1 MVDVIIIGAG
11 LSGLSAAYQLKKAGI
26 SFRIIE
32 AQDRLGGRIETIY
45 GHDDTPM
52 EMGATWFGSEHVNLL
67 GLLSELNIGYF
78 EQHTEGI
85 ALFETMSF
93 EPPQQYYV
101 PSNSHSAYRVKDGT
115 YSIIEAL
122 NRHIGK
128 EQIVL
133 NSKIVEIA
141 VADNK
146 LKITDSL
153 QNHFFCTYVI
163 VALPPQLAIHSIQ
176 FSPELPQT
184 LIQVMQKTQTWMSGS
199 IKFSVEYK
207 KAFWKEKGFSG
218 SIYSQ
223 SGLATEIYDHSNFE
237 DTKFALKGF
246 LNGSA
251 SHYTFEERKQK
262 IIDQLKRYFGHEATE
277 YVSYSD
283 KIWNDIYIQSN
294 NDTFLPPHFNNGH
307 AVFEQSYMND
317 KLFFTGT
324 ETAKTSSGYMDG
336 AIMAS
341 KSIAD
346 KISKIIKK

>member
-1 MVDVIIIGAG
+1 MEDVIIIGAG
-11 LSGLSAAYQLKKAGI
+11 LSGLSTAYRLKKAGI
-26 SFRIIE
+26 SFKIIE

-52 EMGATWFGSEHVNLL
+52 EMGATWFGKEHINLIR
-67 GLLSELNIGYF
+67 LLSELNIGYF

-101 PSNSHSAYRVKDGT
+101 PANSHSAYRIQGGT

-122 NRHIGK
+122 YRHIGK
-128 EQIVL
+128 ESIVL
-133 NSKIVEIA
+133 NSKIIEI
-141 VADNK
+141 VKEDNK
-146 LKITDSL
+146 LILTDSL
-153 QNHFFCTYVI
+153 KNNFFCKYVI
-163 VALPPQLAIHSIQ
+163 VALPPKLAIHSIQ

-207 KAFWKEKGFSG
+207 KAFWKDKGFSG

-223 SGLATEIYDHSNFE
+223 SGLASEIYDHSNYE

-251 SHYTFEERKQK
+251 SHYNFEERKQK
-262 IIDQLKRYFGHEATE
+262 IIDQLKRYFGNDATE
-277 YVSYSD
+277 YISYND
-283 KIWNDIYIQSN
+283 KIWNDTYLQPN
-294 NDTFLPPHFNNGH
+294 NDNFLPPHFNNGH
-307 AVFEQSYMND
+307 AVFDESYMNN

-324 ETAKTSSGYMDG
+324 ETAKTFSGYMDG
-336 AIMAS
+336 AIKAS
-341 KSIAD
+341 NSIAD
-346 KISKIIKK
+346 KLSKLI